1 MGLCVCV
8 QLAVFQCISEGRV
21 LFHFWL
27 GVGRGVQWVI
37 VHSWVNGRIE
47 VLVSSGMI
55 WRIEGTGSQL
65 SELENWGYWFTV
77 EWTGELRVL
86 VQYRSWLS
94 ELENWGYWFTAQ
106 WTGELR
112 VLVHGWV
119 NCRIEGTTSSQSS
132 DLWQCDLS
140 HVRVLVHSW
149 VNWGSRAQRENSI
162 LGWTFSPGYCS
173 TVNRDSVTAEWTG
186 EVRVLLHS
194 WVNRGS
200 RLRGQRGYS
209 LHVSQFGRVVMR

>member
-27 GVGRGVQWVI
+27 GGGGGAVGYCP
-37 VHSWVNGRIE
+37 
-47 VLVSSGMI
+47 
-55 WRIEGTGSQL
+55 QL
-65 SELENWGYWFTV
+65 SERENQGTCFQWNDLENWGYWFTA

-86 VQYRSWLS
+86 VHSWVNWRIEGTGSWLS
-94 ELENWGYWFTAQ
+94 ELENWGHWFTAE

-149 VNWGSRAQRENSI
+149 VNWGSRAQRGNSI
-162 LGWTFSPGYCS
+162 AEWTFSPGYCS
-173 TVNRDSVTAEWTG
+173 TVSRDSVTAEWTG